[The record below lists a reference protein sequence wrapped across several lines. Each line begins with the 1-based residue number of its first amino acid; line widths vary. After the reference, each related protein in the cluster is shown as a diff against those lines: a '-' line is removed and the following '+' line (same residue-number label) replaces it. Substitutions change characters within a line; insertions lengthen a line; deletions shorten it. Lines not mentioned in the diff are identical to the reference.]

1 MSFRFQQTHRWKQ
14 TKQRSAAQTG
24 GGGGL
29 LMVRGRLAGM
39 RSARG
44 KFLIKNMSNT
54 AAEQLSPEQQE
65 QQEVELQRQLQ
76 AWATNRVKLWAKLQ
90 RDDYDFGS
98 WAKGAS
104 KNCLTA
110 GATYEYARES
120 QKLRCLLAL
129 MNPKRP
135 REAWEIMRPGSI
147 D

>member
-1 MSFRFQQTHRWKQ
+1 
-14 TKQRSAAQTG
+14 
-24 GGGGL
+24 
-29 LMVRGRLAGM
+29 M

-135 REAWEIMRPGSI
+135 RESWEIMRPGSI
-147 D
+147 DGRRPEPGEIESYPAETN

>member
-1 MSFRFQQTHRWKQ
+1 MEANEAKVG
-14 TKQRSAAQTG
+14 RSNRR
-24 GGGGL
+24 GGGL